1 MQSMH
6 MKQRL
11 NEGANTKAV
20 RVLMIGLAA
29 LVVLSVSGYGTV
41 IYIQLMSKVFPTG
54 PLLIA
59 CYMGAMANLV
69 LMLVLLV
76 GKFVWFRPG
85 AHEVASW
92 IVTGVEL
99 LVAIMNMILAYQLAS
114 GKQPTSILAAWYYLA
129 PISPVFS
136 MVGAI
141 VLIMT
146 SSELRKKHHALE
158 IEEQKERAEREFD
171 LAMHEA
177 EMDVKHSYLGFVK
190 NNLVDELNAPERQV
204 EMQNHASVLVA
215 QVLSGISGL
224 SSVPRLAHSQQAA
237 VPVVPESLGVGG
249 LDEDSWLAQVNERV
263 EQERRRRFAQE
274 QQAKSATGGQ
284 PVVSIEEED
293 GQAARLARLAA
304 AAHAR
309 GYSLDRLEQLLGVE
323 QGASLA
329 GDAPSSVSYR
339 ARRPGQS

>member
-1 MQSMH
+1 MQRMGV
-6 MKQRL
+6 KQRL
-11 NEGANTKAV
+11 SEGANTKAV

-59 CYMGAMANLV
+59 CYMGAAANLV

-99 LVAIMNMILAYQLAS
+99 LVAILNMMLAYQLARN
-114 GKQPTSILAAWYYLA
+114 QPLSSFLSAWYYLA

-158 IEEQKERAEREFD
+158 IEEQKERAERDFD

-177 EMDVKHSYLGFVK
+177 EMDVKHQYLGFVK
-190 NNLVDELNAPERQV
+190 NNLVDELNAPERQI

-224 SSVPRLAHSQQAA
+224 SSVPRLSRSNQ
-237 VPVVPESLGVGG
+237 PVLPIVPESLGI
-249 LDEDSWLAQVNERV
+249 DEDTWLAQVNERV

-274 QQAKSATGGQ
+274 QQANQATGVQ

-293 GQAARLARLAA
+293 GQAARLSRLAA
-304 AAHAR
+304 AAQAR
-309 GYSLDRLEQLLGVE
+309 GYSLDRLEQLLGV
-323 QGASLA
+323 
-329 GDAPSSVSYR
+329 
-339 ARRPGQS
+339 

>member
-1 MQSMH
+1 MQPVKKRVTES
-6 MKQRL
+6 
-11 NEGANTKAV
+11 ANASAV
-20 RVLMIGLAA
+20 RALMIGLAA

-41 IYIQLMSKVFPTG
+41 IYIQLMSKVFPSG

-59 CYMGAMANLV
+59 CYMGAMANVV
-69 LMLVLLV
+69 LMLILLV

-99 LVAIMNMILAYQLAS
+99 LVAIMNMILAYQLANGHTPS
-114 GKQPTSILAAWYYLA
+114 SIIAAWYYLA

-158 IEEQKERAEREFD
+158 IEEHKERSEREFD

-177 EMDVKHSYLGFVK
+177 EMDVRHQYLGYVK

-204 EMQNHASVLVA
+204 EMKHHASVLVA

-224 SSVPRLAHSQQAA
+224 SSVPRLSSRGASSALPPA
-237 VPVVPESLGVGG
+237 VTGQLTD
-249 LDEDSWLAQVNERV
+249 LDDTWLAQVNARV
-263 EQERRRRFAQE
+263 EEERRRRMAQE
-274 QQAKSATGGQ
+274 DGQ
-284 PVVSIEEED
+284 PVISIQDEGD
-293 GQAARLARLAA
+293 QAARLARLASA
-304 AAHAR
+304 AQSQ
-309 GYSLDRLEQLLGVE
+309 GYSLDRLEQLLGIE
-323 QGASLA
+323 NGARKN
-329 GDAPSSVSYR
+329 G
-339 ARRPGQS
+339 